1 MIDKIE
7 KTLKKAS
14 RIKDIETR
22 HYIIKALAGLK
33 VLYGRNYTAPI
44 TIKIINDRIKN
55 DIKRIIR
62 EEKSELGNIYKYK
75 EDNINAPEKII
86 YCTGK

>member
-7 KTLKKAS
+7 KTQRKAS

-22 HYIIKALAGLK
+22 SYIIKALAGLK
-33 VLYGRNYTAPI
+33 ILYGRNYIAAI
-44 TIKIINDRIKN
+44 TIKPINDRIKR
-55 DIKRIIR
+55 DIKRII
-62 EEKSELGNIYKYK
+62 SE
-75 EDNINAPEKII
+75 EKII